1 MQFGKINKS
10 KNHQFRVF
18 EKNSESRNCRVWA
31 FERNSDSKE
40 PLGFMKEPA
49 KTRQVLRPLFEFFFK
64 NLENHGYL

>member
-1 MQFGKINKS
+1 MKFGKINKS

-18 EKNSESRNCRVWA
+18 ERFSESRNCQVWA

-49 KTRQVLRPLFEFFFK
+49 KTQQVLRPLFEVVLK
-64 NLENHGYL
+64 I